1 MAYSEL
7 IKDFNRIRDY
17 MREFYVYGFKTRKE
31 FTTKSARSYDNERRR
46 VESWLGDYMDSKQA
60 ADGRNAFISID
71 SRTCSRNPLY
81 QAWKAK
87 SFTDGA
93 IMLHFYLLDILAT
106 EDEELSLQQ
115 IIGGLEHY
123 GNAFAEPALFDEST
137 VRKKLK
143 EYVGE
148 GLLVCR
154 KQGRESFYRR
164 AEDVTLPAAEALA
177 LAAEIAPCGVIGS
190 FILDKLDEQDN
201 KLAFK
206 HHYITAAM
214 DSEILLTLLQ
224 AISERR
230 SVLLKLHNKRKVK
243 QAELAVVPLKI
254 FASVQNGRQYVL
266 AYTPTYNRIASYRL
280 DNIVSIKVGSICDD
294 FAVYAEC
301 LRSLQPHMWG
311 VSMHS
316 SPMHGWEHVEFTVT
330 YGEHEQYIHQRLVRE
345 KRCGVVEKL
354 DAAHSKFSADVCD
367 AMELVPW
374 IRTFLCRITDI
385 NFSDKNIERQF
396 RKDLQDMYALYGLA
410 EEEQA

>member
-1 MAYSEL
+1 MDRKS
-7 IKDFNRIRDY
+7 I
-17 MREFYVYGFKTRKE
+17 GF
-31 FTTKSARSYDNERRR
+31 
-46 VESWLGDYMDSKQA
+46 L
-60 ADGRNAFISID
+60 
-71 SRTCSRNPLY
+71 
-81 QAWKAK
+81 
-87 SFTDGA
+87 
-93 IMLHFYLLDILAT
+93 
-106 EDEELSLQQ
+106 
-115 IIGGLEHY
+115 
-123 GNAFAEPALFDEST
+123 
-137 VRKKLK
+137 
-143 EYVGE
+143 
-148 GLLVCR
+148 
-154 KQGRESFYRR
+154 
-164 AEDVTLPAAEALA
+164 
-177 LAAEIAPCGVIGS
+177 AEIADKKEEDQGVLFQNVLPQDLTKFGLIPEFIGRLPVMVA
-190 FILDKLDEQDN
+190 LDKLDEQVN

-367 AMELVPW
+367 AMELGPW

-410 EEEQA
+410 EEEQG